1 MSSIDS
7 ARLQSAG
14 ILPREKHSSISNMGI
29 QSASL
34 VSQHLYYCNL
44 GTHDT
49 PGYITNPCAHTTY
62 NVSTVKLGIK
72 IKMLWHQ
79 RHLVSLVE
87 RPRTY

>member
-14 ILPREKHSSISNMGI
+14 ILPREKHSSISNM
-29 QSASL
+29 
-34 VSQHLYYCNL
+34 